1 MHPVTSHGAPK
12 ITMDSKERDYQ
23 QKLRQATAQAD
34 GNPNVM
40 GVQKAQAQVSSA
52 NNTPIEDEQNLTGDV
67 KLGTSMTENVS
78 SNPEQFQTEELD
90 RRLSMYT
97 QAAGNAGYSLN
108 DRAKTGAL

>member
-1 MHPVTSHGAPK
+1 MHQVTSHGAPK

-40 GVQKAQAQVSSA
+40 GVQKAQAQVSSS
-52 NNTPIEDEQNLTGDV
+52 NNTPIEDEQNLSGDV
-67 KLGTSMTENVS
+67 NLGTSMTENATE
-78 SNPEQFQTEELD
+78 NPEQFQTSELD
-90 RRLSMYT
+90 RRLNMYT

-108 DRAKTGAL
+108 DRSITGAI